1 LFILYIIANQFN
13 RFIVPKRK
21 EIEPSIF
28 SLALSSSKITN
39 IIINM
44 EKKKSDSK
52 KDSNK
57 KDEKK
62 TTSAKKGKLK
72 IEDENALKDFLID
85 ELKDIYFAEHE
96 IMKGLE
102 KMKEGASSSKLKKA
116 IESHHKQTEKHI
128 SRLEEAFEL
137 LDQKPAKKKCEAIIG
152 ILKEGDDVMED
163 TDEGTMTRDAAII
176 IASQK
181 VEHYEIATYGSLAEL
196 ARTIDRKD
204 VAKLLESTLK
214 EEKKSDVTLTV
225 LAVDKINEQAAQEPS
240 E

>member
-1 LFILYIIANQFN
+1 MREPTNKCRALLIRKIINTL
-13 RFIVPKRK
+13 V
-21 EIEPSIF
+21 
-28 SLALSSSKITN
+28 
-39 IIINM
+39 NM
-44 EKKKSDSK
+44 EKKKSDDK
-52 KDSNK
+52 KDSKK
-57 KDEKK
+57 KDDKK
-62 TTSAKKGKLK
+62 TTAAKKGKLK
-72 IEDENALKDFLID
+72 VEDENALKDFLID

-102 KMKEGASSSKLKKA
+102 KMKDGASSAKLKKA
-116 IESHHKQTEKHI
+116 IESHHKQTQKHI

-214 EEKKSDVTLTV
+214 EEKKTDVTLTV
-225 LAVDKINEQAAQEPS
+225 LAVDKINEQAAQEPV